1 VTGNY
6 VARDPGPN
14 PNISST
20 PPWRAFLV
28 LGGGFLVVLA
38 IVWFALGAMA
48 GAVAKRVPD
57 AFESR
62 LAALTPLE
70 ALQSDRP
77 EDRAAR
83 DHLQG
88 IVDAMAATLP
98 ARDFEYRVVVVDDDL
113 VNAMAIPGGSI
124 LVFRGLLDAVES
136 ENELAMVLGHEL
148 AHHVHRDPL
157 ERLGRSLVV
166 AVALDAI
173 LGGNSGLRMVGDLS
187 VEGLGLRM
195 SRDDE
200 READELG
207 LDLLVGLYGHAGG
220 STDFFSRLAGNE
232 GDTTVDWLRT
242 HPLSRDRVARIERNA
257 AERGYRFGLVEALPR
272 FDEVPR

>member
-1 VTGNY
+1 MTGNY

-28 LGGGFLVVLA
+28 LGAGFLVVLA
-38 IVWFALGAMA
+38 LVWFGLGAVA
-48 GAVAKRVPD
+48 GAVAKRLPD
-57 AFESR
+57 GFEAR
-62 LAALTPLE
+62 LAALTPVE

-88 IVDAMAATLP
+88 IVDAMAAQLP
-98 ARDFEYRVVVVDDDL
+98 TRDFEYRVIVVDDDL
-113 VNAMAIPGGSI
+113 VNAAAIPGGSI

-173 LGGNSGLRMVGDLS
+173 LGGNRGLRALGELS
-187 VEGLGLRM
+187 VEGAGLRM
-195 SRDDE
+195 SRGDE

-207 LDLLVGLYGHAGG
+207 LELLVGTYGHAGG
-220 STDFFSRLAGNE
+220 STDFFSRLAGAE
-232 GDTTVDWLRT
+232 GDATVDWLRT
-242 HPLSRDRVARIERNA
+242 HPLSRDRVDRIARTA
-257 AERGYRFGLVEALPR
+257 AERGYRFDPVEALPR
-272 FDEVPR
+272 FDDLPR

>member
-1 VTGNY
+1 MTGNY

-28 LGGGFLVVLA
+28 LGAGFLVVLA
-38 IVWFALGAMA
+38 LVWFGLGAVA
-48 GAVAKRVPD
+48 GAVAKRLPD
-57 AFESR
+57 GFESR

-70 ALQSDRP
+70 ALQSDRA
-77 EDRAAR
+77 EDLVAR
-83 DHLQG
+83 DHLQD
-88 IVDAMAATLP
+88 IVDVMAATLP
-98 ARDFEYRVVVVDDDL
+98 PRDFEYRVIVIDDDL
-113 VNAMAIPGGSI
+113 INAAAIPGGSI

-187 VEGLGLRM
+187 VEGFSLRM
-195 SRDDE
+195 SREDE
-200 READELG
+200 RQADELG
-207 LDLLVGLYGHAGG
+207 LELLVEVYGHAGG
-220 STDFFSRLAGNE
+220 STDFFTRLADRE
-232 GDTTVDWLRT
+232 GDATVDWMRT
-242 HPLSRDRVARIERNA
+242 HPFSRDRVARIERTA
-257 AERGYRFGLVEALPR
+257 AERGYRFGPVEELPR
-272 FDEVPR
+272 FDEAPR